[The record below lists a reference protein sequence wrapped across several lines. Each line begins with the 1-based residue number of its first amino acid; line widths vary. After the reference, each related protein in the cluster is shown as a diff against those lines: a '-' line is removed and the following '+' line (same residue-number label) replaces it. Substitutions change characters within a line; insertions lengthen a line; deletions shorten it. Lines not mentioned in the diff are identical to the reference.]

1 MRSLRWTLPLV
12 TCLTVFAAKSAWAV
26 PAVTLSSAVVTR
38 YASDKS
44 TPYGCPGRNSQSNSC
59 IVDGT
64 SQGVGYHD
72 CLDDTTLK
80 FALTLTGV
88 PDANYGMQIWAGTTD
103 CTASG
108 ATNNATT
115 GTCWPVAASPA
126 LGTQLTL
133 FIRVADL
140 VSSLGQAPPLPQ
152 TYDPNVTAATSCGS
166 AAASST
172 TTTVT
177 DDAGNS
183 TATAGE
189 STVTIYFMIFQ
200 NGQYTTPVSSA
211 NYSVKVKLVG
221 PNACTNVVAGTGDGE
236 LVVTWDPPAGDT
248 TVQGYNLYA
257 AADGTVLGDAGQT
270 VCTDAS
276 TGTELFDDA
285 GNAVLDDAGNPIFVD
300 DAGNPVTQDA
310 GCTTTGPSTATC
322 SGSSG
327 SIDVSS
333 ISCPSGGDAG
343 AAICSQVIGTTNS
356 KGTISGLT
364 NGTSYVVAVAAFDQ
378 FGNAGAVSN
387 ASCSTPQPI
396 DDFWKIYNQ
405 DGGNASCALEV
416 VGTRGGGAAA
426 ALMSIVG
433 LVFLRR
439 RRAARR

>member
-80 FALTLTGV
+80 FALTITGV

-152 TYDPNVTAATSCGS
+152 TYDPNVTAATACGN

-200 NGQYTTPVSSA
+200 NGQYTTPVSAA
-211 NYSVKVKLVG
+211 NYPREGQARRPERVHERRRGNGRRRARRHVG
-221 PNACTNVVAGTGDGE
+221 RR
-236 LVVTWDPPAGDT
+236 PPAT
-248 TVQGYNLYA
+248 PRCRASTSTPRPTEARASATPV
-257 AADGTVLGDAGQT
+257 TT

-276 TGTELFDDA
+276 TGTELLDDA
-285 GNAVLDDAGNPIFVD
+285 GNPVLDDAGNPIFVD
-300 DAGNPVTQDA
+300 DAGNPVTDA

-327 SIDVSS
+327 SIDVSG

-343 AAICSQVIGTTNS
+343 ARDLQPGHRHHQHEGN
-356 KGTISGLT
+356 
-364 NGTSYVVAVAAFDQ
+364 DQ
-378 FGNAGAVSN
+378 R
-387 ASCSTPQPI
+387 PHER
-396 DDFWKIYNQ
+396 D
-405 DGGNASCALEV
+405 E
-416 VGTRGGGAAA
+416 
-426 ALMSIVG
+426 
-433 LVFLRR
+433 LRR
-439 RRAARR
+439 RRRRVRSIRQRRRRLERGRARRRSRSTISGRSTTKTAATRSARST